1 MRGTRIR
8 WDGALKALGIGAAAL
23 VALFVLP
30 GLLAGEPPPPPED
43 VGLVPPPPPAPA
55 APAPAP
61 SPPQLAQP
69 NSAQPKP
76 AKPKRAKRKRV
87 KRPRGGR
94 GGLGREDGIVGDRDR
109 NGRVGADP
117 GAPAA
122 GTAPSHPPP
131 AAVKDS
137 FGFER

>member
-23 VALFVLP
+23 VAVIALP

-43 VGLVPPPPPAPA
+43 VGLVPPPPPAPPPP

-61 SPPQLAQP
+61 PQ
-69 NSAQPKP
+69 SAQPKP
-76 AKPKRAKRKRV
+76 AKPKRAKRAKRKRV

-109 NGRVGADP
+109 SGRVGADP

-131 AAVKDS
+131 AAAKDS